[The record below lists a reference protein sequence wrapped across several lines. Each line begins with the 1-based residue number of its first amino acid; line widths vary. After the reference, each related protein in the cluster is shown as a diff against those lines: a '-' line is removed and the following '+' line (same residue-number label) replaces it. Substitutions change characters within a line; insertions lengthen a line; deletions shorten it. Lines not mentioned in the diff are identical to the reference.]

1 MTVGRFVVTA
11 PAVAV
16 SIPAGP
22 RTSQVRFV
30 EQGGTLPDG
39 VDPAAVEHLLS
50 MGMIATQAEEEPP
63 AEPAPA
69 EPTAVDLLES
79 LTAAELRRLAD
90 ERGVAVPKGATKAVL
105 IEELKHAER
114 FPEPDM
120 SSLEVADL
128 LAQAAARGIDV
139 PDGVTD
145 RDDLIALLEQ

>member
-1 MTVGRFVVTA
+1 MTVVRFVVTA

-30 EQGGTLPDG
+30 EQGGMLPDG

-50 MGMIATQAEEEPP
+50 MGMIATQAEEEPSAEP
-63 AEPAPA
+63 GAAEPA
-69 EPTAVDLLES
+69 AVDLES

-105 IEELKHAER
+105 IAELKHAER
-114 FPEPDM
+114 FPEPDV
-120 SSLEVADL
+120 SGFEVADL

-145 RDDLIALLEQ
+145 RDDLIALLNQ

>member
-1 MTVGRFVVTA
+1 MTVVRFVVTA

-30 EQGGTLPDG
+30 EQGGMLPDG

-50 MGMIATQAEEEPP
+50 MGMIAAQVEEEPP

-69 EPTAVDLLES
+69 EPAVVDLES
-79 LTAAELRRLAD
+79 LAAAELRKLAA

-105 IEELKHAER
+105 IEELKHAQR
-114 FPEPDM
+114 FPEPDV

-145 RDDLIALLEQ
+145 RDDLIALLNQ